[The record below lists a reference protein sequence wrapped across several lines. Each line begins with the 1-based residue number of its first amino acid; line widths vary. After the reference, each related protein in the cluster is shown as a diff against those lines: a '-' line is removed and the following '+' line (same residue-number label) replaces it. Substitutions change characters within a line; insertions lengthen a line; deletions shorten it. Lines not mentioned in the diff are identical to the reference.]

1 MKSSF
6 TKSTDLELLSS
17 IEKGRVDLVLTDP
30 PYLISKDSG
39 MQRLKDSGKSH
50 EKYGRKYA
58 TATDFGQWDKDYT
71 IDDLQLAIDEFYRI
85 LRPGGSC
92 IIFFDLWKIETLRN
106 ALSKF
111 SKHRLIEWLKTNPVP
126 INQKATY
133 LSNAREIAISCVKGG
148 KATFN
153 SKYDKGVYEYPIYGG
168 KDRFHPTQKSLP
180 LFEELIKKHSNEGDI
195 VVDPYGGSGTTYV
208 ASMNTNR
215 VCLSSEPDEEYFE
228 KTKQRIS
235 TKNDKSRR
243 YRSLPPRHARYAPK
257 TPQNLT
263 ERPFRPPCRGK
274 NRYLRFLSPTG
285 CVRTPTTPFDRRQHR
300 DTLGRCWGRPM
311 KIA

>member
-1 MKSSF
+1 MNTVSRF
-6 TKSTDLELLSS
+6 DNSTDLELLRS
-17 IEKGRVDLVLTDP
+17 IEKGSVDLVLTDP
-30 PYLISKDSG
+30 PYLISRESG
-39 MQRLKDSGKSH
+39 MQSH
-50 EKYGRKYA
+50 SERKP
-58 TATDFGQWDKDYT
+58 GDKGYEQ
-71 IDDLQLAIDEFYRI
+71 ISKQRK
-85 LRPGGSC
+85 PGPWAEGEGY

-106 ALSKF
+106 SLSKF

-126 INQKATY
+126 INSKATY

-215 VCLSSEPDEEYFE
+215 VCLSGEPDKEYFE
-228 KTKQRIS
+228 KTKRRINA
-235 TKNDKSRR
+235 ND
-243 YRSLPPRHARYAPK
+243 
-257 TPQNLT
+257 
-263 ERPFRPPCRGK
+263 
-274 NRYLRFLSPTG
+274 
-285 CVRTPTTPFDRRQHR
+285 
-300 DTLGRCWGRPM
+300 
-311 KIA
+311 

>member
-6 TKSTDLELLSS
+6 TNSTDLELLRS
-17 IEKGRVDLVLTDP
+17 IEKGSVDLVLTDP
-30 PYLISKDSG
+30 PYLISRKSG
-39 MQRLKDSGKSH
+39 MQSHSERKPGDKGYNQISKRIEDGK
-50 EKYGRKYA
+50 EIEVDYGRRFA
-58 TATDFGQWDKDYT
+58 TATDFGEWDKDYT
-71 IDDLQLAIDEFYRI
+71 IDDLQLAINEFYRI

-126 INQKATY
+126 INSKATY

-180 LFEELIKKHSNEGDI
+180 LFEKLIKKHSNKGDI
-195 VVDPYGGSGTTYV
+195 IVDPYGGSGTTYV
-208 ASMNTNR
+208 ASTNTNR
-215 VCLSSEPDEEYFE
+215 ICLSCEPDEEYFE
-228 KTKQRIS
+228 KAERRIYA
-235 TKNDKSRR
+235 ND
-243 YRSLPPRHARYAPK
+243 
-257 TPQNLT
+257 
-263 ERPFRPPCRGK
+263 
-274 NRYLRFLSPTG
+274 
-285 CVRTPTTPFDRRQHR
+285 
-300 DTLGRCWGRPM
+300 
-311 KIA
+311 